1 MKVPKDHQMIFE
13 PTATPNLQQFASI
26 VDHETAYIIVH
37 NTSSWRI
44 LVRKNPL
51 MGQASPADHYAQA
64 FLVDYVESAEAA
76 DLATVSTH
84 NPTAKMLVPEHMA
97 LEWAFT
103 VVTHDG
109 QHTFYVPILGY
120 KGSNAYVQRRMDN
133 ILRGS
138 NADAY
143 CDDIV
148 IASSFTRLPV

>member
-1 MKVPKDHQMIFE
+1 MVVDIGGLNLMMMLHVYPITKQEDIITKLAN
-13 PTATPNLQQFASI
+13 ATYITI
-26 VDHETAYIIVH
+26 VDAMSFYYQWLIH
-37 NTSSWRI
+37 
-44 LVRKNPL
+44 P
-51 MGQASPADHYAQA
+51 
-64 FLVDYVESAEAA
+64 
-76 DLATVSTH
+76 DLR
-84 NPTAKMLVPEHMA
+84 
-97 LEWAFT
+97 WAFT

>member
-97 LEWAFT
+97 LESALT
-103 VVTHDG
+103 YIHPTRV
-109 QHTFYVPILGY
+109 
-120 KGSNAYVQRRMDN
+120 N
-133 ILRGS
+133 IY
-138 NADAY
+138 D
-143 CDDIV
+143 
-148 IASSFTRLPV
+148 SSDPDELN